1 MALFGEK
8 YGDVVRVVEIG
19 GNGRAYSRELC
30 GGTHVN
36 STAQIGGL
44 HIISEGSAAAGVRR
58 IEAVTG
64 QVAQELTQQRLRSLE
79 QTASLLGVPPEGV
92 YQRAKDLMNNLQ
104 ESDRKIKSLQRR
116 LARLE
121 FETLLGSV
129 HEVDG
134 TRVVSVR
141 VEAPDTALLREMSD
155 WFRDRMGSGVVVLGT
170 VLEGKPSL
178 IATVTEDL
186 VKRGLHAGKLVKS
199 VAELVDGSGGGKPT
213 MAQAGGRDVSR
224 LDEAL
229 ARRVDALVG
238 EAISKK

>member
-1 MALFGEK
+1 
-8 YGDVVRVVEIG
+8 
-19 GNGRAYSRELC
+19 
-30 GGTHVN
+30 
-36 STAQIGGL
+36 
-44 HIISEGSAAAGVRR
+44 
-58 IEAVTG
+58 
-64 QVAQELTQQRLRSLE
+64 VAQELTQQRLRTLE
-79 QTASLLGVPPEGV
+79 QTASLLGSPPEAV
-92 YQRAKDLMNNLQ
+92 YQRVKELMNHLQ
-104 ESDRKIKSLQRR
+104 EGDKKIKSLQRR

-121 FETLLGSV
+121 FENLLGNV

-134 TRVVSVR
+134 TRVVSLK

-186 VKRGLHAGKLVKS
+186 VKRGLHAGKLVKT
-199 VAELVDGSGGGKPT
+199 VAEIVGGSGGGKPT

-229 ARRVDALVG
+229 ARVDALVG
-238 EAISKK
+238 EVVSKK